1 VTEPTP
7 AAPSRLR
14 RVAPWLWVAAIL
26 VALGVVSS
34 SSGQGSALDP
44 NGTGPTGA
52 KAFVLLLRQYG
63 AQVTIDQGVPGPG
76 VGAAIVLSDQL
87 DQARRAA
94 LGAWVRAGGF
104 LVVADPTSQLQVGAA
119 TQVGNGLTV
128 HDLQPSGDC
137 ALPGLANI
145 QQLSVGPSLLLRVPR
160 GEAATACYGY
170 DTSSGDHAFFLVAV
184 HAGSGAVVGLGGAG
198 LWTNARLDQLD
209 NAVLAVDL
217 LAPAGGGHVDVL
229 VSAPG
234 SGRQGVFDLLSPRL
248 KWALLE
254 LVVAFAVLVAWRG
267 RRFGRPIT
275 ESGPVQLAGSEI
287 VSATGELMARSGNRD
302 AAARQLRD
310 AATARL
316 GTALGLGPR
325 ARADVVADAL
335 AARSGIPAARTRA
348 LLDPVPLADDADLVR
363 LAGALAA
370 LDREVTRGRTPTH
383 V

>member
-1 VTEPTP
+1 MTSPATP
-7 AAPSRLR
+7 VRSRLR
-14 RVAPWLWVAAIL
+14 RWAPWLWVAAVL
-26 VALGVVSS
+26 VAVGVVAGP
-34 SSGQGSALDP
+34 SGQGSVLDP

-52 KAFVLLLRQYG
+52 KALVLLLRQYG
-63 AQVTIDQGVPGPG
+63 AQVTIDRGVPGPG
-76 VGAAIVLSDQL
+76 VDAAVVLTDQL

-94 LGAWVRAGGF
+94 LGPWVHAGGL

-119 TQVGNGLTV
+119 TQVGNGITV
-128 HDLQPSGDC
+128 HDLTPSGEC
-137 ALPGLANI
+137 ALPGLAQV
-145 QQLSVGPSLLLRVPR
+145 QQLSVGPSLLLRVPP

-170 DTSSGDHAFFLVAV
+170 DTSGGEHTFFLLAV
-184 HAGSGAVVGLGGAG
+184 RNGSGAVVGLGGAG

-209 NAVLAVDL
+209 NAALAVDL
-217 LAPAGGGHVDVL
+217 LAPADGGHVDIL

-234 SGRQGVFDLLSPRL
+234 SGHQGVFDLLSPRL

-254 LVVAFAVLVAWRG
+254 LVVAFAVLVAWRA

-275 ESGPVQLAGSEI
+275 ETGPVQLAGSEI

-325 ARADVVADAL
+325 ARTDIVAEAL

-348 LLDPVPLADDADLVR
+348 LLDPTPVTGDADLVR
-363 LAGALAA
+363 LAGALAE
-370 LDREVTRGRTPTH
+370 LDREVTRGRPPAR